1 MAIIE
6 VPGTGSY
13 IIKHLIFSKVNEKIF
28 QMFTTNTARQQM
40 ANDVV
45 QSLETGEGGLEE
57 AW

>member
-28 QMFTTNTARQQM
+28 QMFTTNTARQ
-40 ANDVV
+40 
-45 QSLETGEGGLEE
+45 
-57 AW
+57 